1 MNTVMDFEKCEKMA
15 FVLKTIAHP
24 IRIGIVALLTRNKV
38 LFANEICEGI
48 KCEQSLIHIIW
59 PQCG

>member
-15 FVLKTIAHP
+15 LVLKTIAHP

-48 KCEQSLIHIIW
+48 KC
-59 PQCG
+59 